1 MKHCAKNHEQG
12 VALIMVIFMVVL
24 CSAILVSLSD
34 STYTAMRINRTTEQ
48 RVKAEYI
55 MKSAVNFAR
64 VLIQNDATEFDDPS
78 RDDWMQFQEGREVP
92 GELVGI
98 SEPNVRISLM
108 IAPENSKI
116 PLVEVVQSTGVD
128 KAWRDVLVS
137 LFQNLGFD
145 NPPTMNNTV
154 EDQPSRVYSSKEMV
168 ANLIDYLDN
177 DQVSYPDDG
186 FQGIESE
193 LPQGTEFPNAGRIES
208 LQSELTSIPGFTP
221 LRVQQLLPYVSIH
234 RKAQINI
241 NAAPRRVLR
250 ALVEGL
256 DPTSAGGAAEAEAD
270 KLILCRDPAN
280 GGPYNQS
287 YRTQINACITP
298 SVADRIKPKLTNK
311 ANIFSVIVKV
321 EYGTASSNPSFFAS
335 AYLEEK
341 SGRLPEVK
349 DFLVY

>member
-1 MKHCAKNHEQG
+1 
-12 VALIMVIFMVVL
+12 
-24 CSAILVSLSD
+24 
-34 STYTAMRINRTTEQ
+34 
-48 RVKAEYI
+48 

-64 VLIQNDATEFDDPS
+64 VLIQNDSTEFDDPT
-78 RDDWMQFQEGREVP
+78 RDDWMQFRDGREIP

-98 SEPNVRISLM
+98 SEPNVRISLL

-137 LFQNLGFD
+137 LFQDLGFD
-145 NPPTMNNTV
+145 SATNMNNTV
-154 EDQPSRVYSSKEMV
+154 EEPPSRAYSSKEMV

-208 LQSELTSIPGFTP
+208 IQSELTSIPGFTP

-241 NAAPRRVLR
+241 NAAPKRVLR
-250 ALVEGL
+250 ALIEGL
-256 DPTSAGGAAEAEAD
+256 DPTSAGGAADVEAD
-270 KLILCRDPAN
+270 NLIQCRDPAK

-287 YRTQINACITP
+287 YRTQISACITP

-321 EYGTASSNPSFFAS
+321 EYGAASSNLSSSNPSFFAS

-341 SGRLPEVK
+341 SGRLPELK